1 MSVLQASKYLA
12 ILGCGG
18 HSKVVLDVALCL
30 GYENIIFFDDN
41 YTGNR
46 LFMGRF
52 NVVGTSEDLI
62 NNSHEYSSYD
72 LEVIVAIGNNYTRWQ
87 KVMLLREAGIKFATL
102 IHPRATVSRFATIAE
117 GSVVLAGSVINP
129 DAKIGQHN
137 IINSNSTIEHD
148 CILGNAVH
156 LSPASALAGNVKIG
170 DLTWVGIGA
179 CVRECT
185 IIGSESIIAAGAA
198 VVSDVP
204 SHTIALGVPAKR
216 FISR

>member
-1 MSVLQASKYLA
+1 MSALQISKYLA

-18 HSKVVLDVALCL
+18 HSKVVLDVALCS

-41 YTGNR
+41 FSGHR

-52 NVVGTSEDLI
+52 NVVGTSDDLR
-62 NNSHEYSSYD
+62 NNCHDYSSCD
-72 LEVIVAIGNNYTRWQ
+72 LEVIVAIGNNNIRWQ
-87 KVMLLREAGIKFATL
+87 KALWLREAGIKFATL
-102 IHPRATVSRFATIAE
+102 IHPRATVSRFATVGE
-117 GSVVLAGSVINP
+117 GCVVFAGSVINP
-129 DAKIGQHN
+129 DANIGQHC
-137 IINSNSTIEHD
+137 IINSNTTVEHD

-156 LSPASALAGNVKIG
+156 LSPSSTLAGNVKIG

-198 VVSDVP
+198 VVTDIP
-204 SHTIALGVPAKR
+204 NLTIALGVPAKR
-216 FISR
+216 LIPR